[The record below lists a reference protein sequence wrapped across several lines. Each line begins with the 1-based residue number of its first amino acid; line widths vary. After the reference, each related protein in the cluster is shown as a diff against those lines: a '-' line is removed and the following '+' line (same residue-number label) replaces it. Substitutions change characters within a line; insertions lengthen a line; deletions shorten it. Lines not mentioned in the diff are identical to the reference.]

1 MAAHHYFGQFIEENE
16 APFAPCKI
24 RGQDG
29 LKDLVVISEP
39 FSQVLLCPEIHR
51 ILLSCNLINR
61 NVFQAG
67 EVSLNVYSIKMNNFN
82 LDHPLSCGQVFRWEK
97 KDWWMGVVN
106 GAVIRARQEENKL
119 IIDST
124 LDKKFVRDYFRL
136 DDDMEKIYSEIN
148 RDGMMDSLIQKFRG
162 LRLIRQDP
170 WECLVSYICS
180 SNNTI
185 RNITNS
191 IRRMSDCFGKEIEKG
206 YYSFPAPEAFSGI
219 ELCDM
224 AQCKLGFRSP
234 AVLNI
239 ANMIAWGEFDLYGI
253 KDLSYDEGREE
264 LVKIKG
270 VGYKIADCVLL
281 FAFGKLESFPVDTH
295 IEQIMDRF
303 YGGNWKD
310 VKKSKKREKI
320 VNFARRYF
328 GRYCGYAQEYLY
340 MEDLG

>member
-1 MAAHHYFGQFIEENE
+1 M
-16 APFAPCKI
+16 
-24 RGQDG
+24 
-29 LKDLVVISEP
+29 
-39 FSQVLLCPEIHR
+39 
-51 ILLSCNLINR
+51 
-61 NVFQAG
+61 
-67 EVSLNVYSIKMNNFN
+67 YSIKTNNFN
-82 LDHPLSCGQVFRWEK
+82 LDHTLSCGQVFRWEM
-97 KDWWMGVVN
+97 KDWWTGVVN
-106 GAVIRARQEENKL
+106 GAVIRARQEGNEL
-119 IIDST
+119 IIDSF
-124 LDKKFVRDYFRL
+124 LDRKFILDFFRL
-136 DDDMEKIYSEIN
+136 DDDMERIYSEIN
-148 RDGMMDSLIQKFRG
+148 KDELMDSLIQKFRG
-162 LRLIRQDP
+162 LRLIRQEP

-191 IRRMSDCFGKEIEKG
+191 IRRMSECFGMEIEKG

-224 AQCKLGFRSP
+224 AQCKLGFRAP

-239 ANMIAWGEFDLYGI
+239 ANMIANNKFDLYGI
-253 KDLSYDEGREE
+253 KDLSYGEGREE

-270 VGYKIADCVLL
+270 VGHKIADCVLL

-303 YGGNWKD
+303 YGENWKNT
-310 VKKSKKREKI
+310 KKSKKREGI
-320 VNFARRYF
+320 ADFARRYF